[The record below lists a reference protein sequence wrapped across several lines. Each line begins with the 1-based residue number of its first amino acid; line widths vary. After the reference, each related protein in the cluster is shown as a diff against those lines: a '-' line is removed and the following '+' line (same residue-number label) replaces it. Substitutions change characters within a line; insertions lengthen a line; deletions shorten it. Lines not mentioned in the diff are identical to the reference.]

1 MIALMSKYGAIV
13 WTAWLVSLVVSFAVF
28 ETWALLTKGLTLSM
42 FTWIASEHWPPI
54 IFICGLLAGGLAVH
68 FWWHWAPPSIGPLGG
83 TGG

>member
-1 MIALMSKYGAIV
+1 MSDLMAKHGAIV
-13 WTAWLVSLVVSFAVF
+13 WTAWLVGFVASFAVF

-42 FTWIASEHWPPI
+42 FTWVLSENWPPI

-83 TGG
+83 AGG